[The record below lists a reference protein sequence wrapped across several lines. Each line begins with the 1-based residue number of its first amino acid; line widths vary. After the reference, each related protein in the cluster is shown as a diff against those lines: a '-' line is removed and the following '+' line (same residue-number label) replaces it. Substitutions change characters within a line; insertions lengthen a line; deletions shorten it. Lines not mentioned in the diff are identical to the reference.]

1 MEPRPQAAVTRAHPD
16 AATDRDLRGA
26 LARPALLG
34 VLGALLGLLLTV
46 LGATT
51 AVPTATAV
59 PPPAATPATVG
70 TTDDEVELVL
80 FWGDGCPHCA
90 AEKEWLEGVQEDHP
104 TLTVT
109 AYEVWYDEAN
119 RRRFVAAGERL
130 GFEPTGVPTTIIG
143 DRVWVGFSDQTA
155 EEIET
160 TIEVLEAG
168 GRATGGTTG
177 GKASSARIDVPLVG
191 EVGLADKSLVVST
204 LIIGF
209 VDGVNPCSLWVIS
222 VLLAIV
228 VRTGS
233 RGRVVAVGST
243 FLLVTA
249 GMYAVYMAGI
259 YSALTVMAHLGLIQ
273 GVVAAVALLFGAVSV
288 KDYFAF
294 RKGLSF
300 TIKDSAKPGIYKRM
314 RAASGHQNIF
324 MALGA
329 TVVLAVGVSLL
340 ETPCT
345 AGFPVLWTGM
355 LADAGVGGAEAAG
368 LFGLYMTPFLLDEL
382 AVFALAVFTMRA
394 TKMQEKHGQLLKL
407 VAGTTMLALGVV
419 MLVRPETM
427 EDPVGALVVFA
438 VAFAMAGLVHR
449 LTTLVRASRAAR
461 AAPAPP
467 EVPDTPD
474 VSAEPLVPRRRTTD
488 RAGR

>member
-1 MEPRPQAAVTRAHPD
+1 MLPALCGLRAHAP
-16 AATDRDLRGA
+16 RRL
-26 LARPALLG
+26 LPALVRPVLLS
-34 VLGALLGLLLTV
+34 VLGALFGMLVVALG
-46 LGATT
+46 GAST
-51 AVPTATAV
+51 AAATAV
-59 PPPAATPATVG
+59 PLPSTSPTLVAPAASGAG
-70 TTDDEVELVL
+70 DEVELVL

-90 AEKEWLEGVQEDHP
+90 AEKEWLEGVLDEYP
-104 TLTVT
+104 GLTVSE
-109 AYEVWYDEAN
+109 YEVWYDEGN
-119 RRRFVAAGERL
+119 RQKFVEAGERL
-130 GFEPTGVPTTIIG
+130 GFEPAGVPTTIID
-143 DRVWVGFSDQTA
+143 DRVWVGFNEQTA
-155 EEIET
+155 DEIET
-160 TIEVLEAG
+160 TIELLGAG
-168 GRATGGTTG
+168 GTASGPTTAG
-177 GKASSARIDVPLVG
+177 SSSNARIDVPLVG
-191 EVGLADKSLVVST
+191 DVGLADKSLVVST

-233 RGRVVAVGST
+233 RGRVVAIGTT
-243 FLLVTA
+243 FLVVTA
-249 GMYAVYMAGI
+249 GMYAIYMAGI
-259 YSALTVMAHLGLIQ
+259 YSAMTVMAHLGVIQ
-273 GVVAAVALLFGAVSV
+273 AVVAGVALLFGAVSV

-294 RKGLSF
+294 KKGLSF

-324 MALGA
+324 AALGA
-329 TVVLAVGVSLL
+329 TVVLAIGVSLL

-427 EDPVGALVVFA
+427 EDPIAALVVF
-438 VAFAMAGLVHR
+438 VIAFAAAWLVHR
-449 LTTLVRASRAAR
+449 LTTLVRASRNRDGDGKAPSTDD
-461 AAPAPP
+461 APAPR
-467 EVPDTPD
+467 TPD
-474 VSAEPLVPRRRTTD
+474 RV
-488 RAGR
+488 GR

>member
-1 MEPRPQAAVTRAHPD
+1 MAHRPLV
-16 AATDRDLRGA
+16 
-26 LARPALLG
+26 RPALLG
-34 VLGALLGLLLTV
+34 VLGTLVAVVVAV
-46 LGATT
+46 LGVTT
-51 AVPTATAV
+51 ATATAV
-59 PPPAATPATVG
+59 PPSSPTLVAPAAAAG
-70 TTDDEVELVL
+70 EDAAGEDAVELVL

-90 AEKEWLEGVQEDHP
+90 AEKEWLEGVLDEYP
-104 TLTVT
+104 GLTVT
-109 AYEVWYDEAN
+109 DYEVWYDEAN
-119 RRRFVAAGERL
+119 RQKFVETGERL
-130 GFEPTGVPTTIIG
+130 GFEPSGVPTTIIG
-143 DRVWVGFSDQTA
+143 ERVWVGFSDQTA
-155 EEIET
+155 DEIET
-160 TIEVLEAG
+160 TIQVLGAG
-168 GRATGGTTG
+168 GAARGTTTAG
-177 GKASSARIDVPLVG
+177 ESSGARIDVPLVG

-204 LIIGF
+204 LVIGF

-233 RGRVVAVGST
+233 RGRVVAVGTT
-243 FLLVTA
+243 FLVVTA

-259 YSALTVMAHLGLIQ
+259 YSAMTVMAHLGLIQ
-273 GVVAAVALLFGAVSV
+273 AVVAGVALVFGVVSV

-294 RKGLSF
+294 KKGLSF

-314 RAASGHQNIF
+314 RAASGHQNVF

-355 LADAGVGGAEAAG
+355 LADAGVGGVEAAG

-382 AVFALAVFTMRA
+382 VIFALAVLTMRA

-427 EDPVGALVVFA
+427 EDPLGALLVFVLA
-438 VAFAMAGLVHR
+438 FVAAWLVHR

-461 AAPAPP
+461 VSRAAEEPDDAEPPAR
-467 EVPDTPD
+467 TPD
-474 VSAEPLVPRRRTTD
+474 RV
-488 RAGR
+488 GR

>member
-1 MEPRPQAAVTRAHPD
+1 VSSAQRQF
-16 AATDRDLRGA
+16 L
-26 LARPALLG
+26 RPALLG
-34 VLGALLGLLLTV
+34 VLGALVALLVTV
-46 LGATT
+46 LGGTTT
-51 AVPTATAV
+51 AAATAV
-59 PPPAATPATVG
+59 PPSGTPAAAAAAAEG
-70 TTDDEVELVL
+70 DEVELVL

-90 AEKEWLEGVQEDHP
+90 AEKEWLADIEDEYP
-104 TLTVT
+104 GLTIT

-119 RRRFVAAGERL
+119 RQKFVETGERL
-130 GFEPTGVPTTIIG
+130 GFEPSGVPTTIIG

-155 EEIET
+155 DEIET
-160 TIEVLEAG
+160 IIEVLGAG
-168 GRATGGTTG
+168 GAASRSTTAGGS
-177 GKASSARIDVPLVG
+177 SSARIDVPLVG

-243 FLLVTA
+243 FLVVTA

-259 YSALTVMAHLGLIQ
+259 YSAMTVMAHLGVIQ
-273 GVVAAVALLFGAVSV
+273 AVVAGVALLFGAVSV

-294 RKGLSF
+294 KKGVSF

-324 MALGA
+324 AALGA
-329 TVVLAVGVSLL
+329 TVVLAIGVSLL

-382 AVFALAVFTMRA
+382 VVFALAIFTMRA

-419 MLVRPETM
+419 MLVRPGTM
-427 EDPVGALVVFA
+427 EDPLGALVVF
-438 VAFAMAGLVHR
+438 VLAFAAAWLVHR
-449 LTTLVRASRAAR
+449 LTTLVRASRASR
-461 AAPAPP
+461 AAHEAGEGEAPDEMGP
-467 EVPDTPD
+467 TARTPD
-474 VSAEPLVPRRRTTD
+474 HVSR
-488 RAGR
+488 

>member
-1 MEPRPQAAVTRAHPD
+1 
-16 AATDRDLRGA
+16 
-26 LARPALLG
+26 
-34 VLGALLGLLLTV
+34 
-46 LGATT
+46 
-51 AVPTATAV
+51 
-59 PPPAATPATVG
+59 
-70 TTDDEVELVL
+70 
-80 FWGDGCPHCA
+80 
-90 AEKEWLEGVQEDHP
+90 
-104 TLTVT
+104 
-109 AYEVWYDEAN
+109 
-119 RRRFVAAGERL
+119 
-130 GFEPTGVPTTIIG
+130 VPTTIIG
-143 DRVWVGFSDQTA
+143 DQVWVGFSDQTA
-155 EEIET
+155 SEIET
-160 TIEVLEAG
+160 AVELGEAG
-168 GRATGGTTG
+168 NGAGGATTG
-177 GKASSARIDVPLVG
+177 GATSDARIDVPVVG

-204 LIIGF
+204 LVIGF

-243 FLLVTA
+243 FLVVTA

-259 YSALTVMAHLGLIQ
+259 YSAMTVMAHLGVIQ
-273 GVVAAVALLFGAVSV
+273 AIVAGVALVFGAVSV

-294 RKGLSF
+294 KRGPSF
-300 TIKDSAKPGIYKRM
+300 TIKDSAKPGIYRRM
-314 RAASGHQNIF
+314 RAASGHQNLAA
-324 MALGA
+324 ALGA

-382 AVFALAVFTMRA
+382 AVFALAIFTMRA

-427 EDPVGALVVFA
+427 EDPFGALVVFA
-438 VAFAMAGLVHR
+438 LAFVAAWLVHR
-449 LTTLVRASRAAR
+449 LTTLVRASRGDGR
-461 AAPAPP
+461 PP
-467 EVPDTPD
+467 GADE
-474 VSAEPLVPRRRTTD
+474 PRRRTPD
-488 RAGR
+488 RVGR

>member
-1 MEPRPQAAVTRAHPD
+1 MTSALRPY
-16 AATDRDLRGA
+16 L
-26 LARPALLG
+26 RPALLG
-34 VLGALLGLLLTV
+34 VLGVLVAVLVALIGGT
-46 LGATT
+46 TT
-51 AVPTATAV
+51 AAATAV
-59 PPPAATPATVG
+59 PPSSPALAATAALAAG
-70 TTDDEVELVL
+70 DDEVELVL

-90 AEKEWLEGVQEDHP
+90 AEKEWLEDVQDEYP
-104 TLTVT
+104 GLIITP
-109 AYEVWYDEAN
+109 YEVWYDEAN
-119 RRRFVAAGERL
+119 RQKFVEAGERL
-130 GFEPTGVPTTIIG
+130 GFEPSGVPTTIIG

-160 TIEVLEAG
+160 TIEVLGAG
-168 GRATGGTTG
+168 GAATGATTAG
-177 GKASSARIDVPLVG
+177 ESSSARIDVPLVG

-243 FLLVTA
+243 FLVVTA

-259 YSALTVMAHLGLIQ
+259 YSAMTVMAHLGVIQ
-273 GVVAAVALLFGAVSV
+273 AVVAGVALLFGAVSV

-294 RKGLSF
+294 KKGLSF

-324 MALGA
+324 AALGA
-329 TVVLAVGVSLL
+329 TVVLAIGVSLL

-382 AVFALAVFTMRA
+382 VVFALAILTMRA

-427 EDPVGALVVFA
+427 EDPLGALVVFVLA
-438 VAFAMAGLVHR
+438 FVAAWLVHR
-449 LTTLVRASRAAR
+449 LTTLVRLSRELRAA
-461 AAPAPP
+461 AEGKQAPP
-467 EVPDTPD
+467 RTPD
-474 VSAEPLVPRRRTTD
+474 KV
-488 RAGR
+488 GR